1 MLFNPTQSP
10 KQLVEAAYKALDDAE
25 LYYGHGT
32 DNAWDEACWLVESFL
47 RHHPADTMPV
57 LTESQLGELQ
67 HLLDRRIQERIPLAY
82 LLQEAWF
89 AGLPFHVDERVLVPR
104 SPLAEL
110 ITADFATLLEQA
122 PQRILDLCTGSGCI
136 GIAAALQYPDARV
149 VLSDLSADALEV
161 ARINISKYQLEGR
174 VEAVQSDLFEQ
185 VTGVFDL
192 ILCNPPYV
200 GQAEYAALPDE
211 YHREPRPALLCEDEG
226 LAIPLAIL
234 RQAADFLSPQGCLVL
249 EVGNSWEALEQAIPD
264 FPFLWLEFER
274 GGHGVCALNAAD
286 LRKLKG

>member
-10 KQLVEAAYKALDDAE
+10 KQLVETVYKALDDAE

-32 DNAWDEACWLVESFL
+32 DNAWYEACWLVESFL
-47 RHHPADTMPV
+47 QRHAGDATPM
-57 LTESQLGELQ
+57 LSESQLGEMQ
-67 HLLDRRIQERIPLAY
+67 QLLERRIQERIPLAY

-110 ITADFATLLEQA
+110 ITADFATLLKA
-122 PQRILDLCTGSGCI
+122 PPQRILDLCTGSGCI
-136 GIAAALQYPDARV
+136 GIAAALQYPDAHV

-185 VTGVFDL
+185 VHGVFDL

-200 GQAEYAALPDE
+200 GQTEYTALPDE
-211 YHREPRPALLCEDEG
+211 YHREPRPALLCDNEG

-234 RQAADFLSPQGCLVL
+234 RQAADFLGPEGCLVL
-249 EVGNSWEALEQAIPD
+249 EVGNSWEALEQAVPD
-264 FPFLWLEFER
+264 FPFLWLEFDQ
-274 GGHGVCALNAAD
+274 GGHGVCALSTTQ
-286 LRKLKG
+286 LRKFRG